1 MQATALGPTYLGKV
15 EHASNLSVFF
25 TSQAA
30 TKYKYLRDMEICML
44 VRSIDTRAHT

>member
-15 EHASNLSVFF
+15 EHASNLSVF

-30 TKYKYLRDMEICML
+30 TKYKYLRDMYADP
-44 VRSIDTRAHT
+44 IDWHTRAHT